1 MRRKL
6 DGWKCNSLSLA
17 GRVTLAISVL
27 NSIPSYAMQTAVL
40 PVHVANR
47 IDAIIRNFVWGDTPN
62 RSKVHLLAWDRICRP
77 KDQGGLGLRKA
88 RELNQAYLMKL
99 GWAILNN
106 LDKLWVQVLTCKYMK
121 TLPHHIV
128 SLVAGMELPG
138 DTLGEDGIIWGP
150 DPRGRFTLKMVYEI
164 LDGVGHHTEQA
175 IWKTIWRWAG
185 PSRVRHF
192 LWLVAHDR
200 ILTNVE
206 RRRRHLTD
214 TNECHSLQDW
224 LLKGLKHPEFNLTF
238 GIVIWILWKARNEA
252 TFENKLAT
260 SYQLRLRV
268 LYWITEVRETMKA
281 DSQVASKATSRRVE
295 VHIGWKA
302 GPTDSITINTDG
314 SVLHPHSHAAAGRIL
329 HNHLGRP
336 ICTFAANLGCC
347 SIMRAELRAAE
358 FGLMIAWDKGFKKIH
373 LQLDSLAG
381 ITTIVGD
388 QEKDSRHGRTL
399 DSINEL
405 RGRDW
410 EVTISHTFREGN
422 TVADLLTHHGHTLA
436 FGLFVD
442 CLYPH
447 EVDRTIWHDHVGICF
462 PRLIMMNE

>member
-1 MRRKL
+1 
-6 DGWKCNSLSLA
+6 
-17 GRVTLAISVL
+17 
-27 NSIPSYAMQTAVL
+27 
-40 PVHVANR
+40 
-47 IDAIIRNFVWGDTPN
+47 
-62 RSKVHLLAWDRICRP
+62 
-77 KDQGGLGLRKA
+77 
-88 RELNQAYLMKL
+88 
-99 GWAILNN
+99 
-106 LDKLWVQVLTCKYMK
+106 
-121 TLPHHIV
+121 
-128 SLVAGMELPG
+128 
-138 DTLGEDGIIWGP
+138 
-150 DPRGRFTLKMVYEI
+150 MVYEI

-214 TNECHSLQDW
+214 TNECQRCRIGIEDTLHVIQDCRGAREVWSYFIPPDLNTYFFSNSLQDW